1 MNKFWAWIKS
11 QRENL
16 QTILIAVLL
25 AFFIRTFVAE
35 ARYIPSESMLPTL
48 IGSQDPWQSDR
59 IIVEKLTYDF
69 SKPQRTNVIVF
80 VPPAC
85 FQDNAGSASVT
96 DTSVAYIKRII
107 GLPGDRVEV
116 QGGKVRLGST
126 VLDHE
131 RFRVQLFERT
141 AGLSSEFN
149 GFTERPLAY
158 QKRLKLEKDGV
169 QFGDK
174 KLSTA
179 EIAQK
184 FGLTPD
190 QVAIT
195 PGVVLINNKA
205 LDESYT
211 YEDPSYNMKDLRD
224 IPCYQGQKTG
234 PVIVP
239 EGHYFAMG
247 DNRNN
252 SQDSHIWGFLPAH
265 ACPKEQSVVDS
276 VLANTGIA
284 PCTGLIGKAAFR
296 FFPLNRLG
304 TI

>member
-1 MNKFWAWIKS
+1 MNNLWIWIKS
-11 QRENL
+11 QRENI
-16 QTILIAVLL
+16 QTLVLSILIAFSARAV
-25 AFFIRTFVAE
+25 VAE
-35 ARYIPSESMLPTL
+35 PRYIPSESMLPTL
-48 IGSQDPWQSDR
+48 IGSENPLKSDR
-59 IIVEKLTYDF
+59 IIVDKLTYDF
-69 SKPQRTNVIVF
+69 SKPQRSNIIVF
-80 VPPAC
+80 APPVCA
-85 FQDNAGSASVT
+85 QAPTGSPFST
-96 DTSVAYIKRII
+96 NTSEAYIKRMI
-107 GLPGDRVEV
+107 GLPGDRIEV
-116 QGGKVRLGST
+116 QGGSVKLGSM

-131 RFRVQLFERT
+131 QFRAQLLERT
-141 AGLSSEFN
+141 LGDANEFS
-149 GFTERPLAY
+149 GFHNQT
-158 QKRLKLEKDGV
+158 RLKLEKDGV
-169 QFGDK
+169 QLGDK

-184 FGLTPD
+184 FGLNPD
-190 QVAIT
+190 QVSIK

-211 YEDPSYNMKDLRD
+211 YEDPSYYMKDLSD
-224 IPCYQGQKTG
+224 IPCYQGQKAG

-265 ACPKEQSVVDS
+265 ACPKDQSVIDR
-276 VLANTGIA
+276 VLSSTGIA

-296 FFPLNRLG
+296 YFPLDRLG